1 MVIKNTIKSKK
12 ILLVDYSILT
22 SEIVSK
28 FLNENGY
35 DIETVATGEEAV
47 QRVLGDS
54 QLDLILMDIELAG
67 KMNGIDA
74 AREIATCIDI
84 PIVFFTANISEG
96 IINKIRE
103 IKAYGIVLKGV
114 DKTALLYTIETALN
128 LHKVNTQ
135 SIMFNSI
142 FEHFV
147 NEIYI
152 FDSQSFKFITVND
165 SARKNIGYTSEEL
178 NKMTFFDI
186 EPELDIK
193 KFYKNIEQLNRGEQQ
208 QVFFKTMHQRKNG
221 SLYPVK
227 ISLQLFDYGRKKLF
241 LALVVDIT
249 ECNMVKEQLSK
260 KESILDTIISSA
272 QDAIV
277 ITDSREK
284 IVLWNHAAEQIFGYS
299 QEEIL
304 GRELHSLIGVNEFA
318 YGDCKFDFNIFKSRC
333 KKNIRGKT
341 VEMKARHRDGR
352 ELNIEVS
359 ISFIEI
365 KNELHEIGIVRDISK
380 RKQAHEELESS
391 RKEYLELAEN
401 APIGIIKCDRE
412 GNITYVNQ
420 KTLEILGSP
429 GIEKTRKIN
438 LLKFPS
444 LIKYGLSQKLEEC
457 LKNNE
462 LGIYEMDYESKWG
475 KRVWLR
481 LHIKPLTNRNRVKG
495 AQIIIDDIT
504 ETKRLEEELRY
515 LSLVDYLTNA
525 YNRRFLI
532 QRIEKELE
540 LIQQQTN
547 HTFSLVLFDIDH
559 FKSINDSFGH
569 NVGDMVLK
577 GITKLIKKKIS
588 KVDCLARWGG
598 EEFVILLHGMSIDD
612 AVVLVEEFRD
622 SISRTR
628 FPGVDE
634 VTASFGVVEYCS
646 GDTVDSLIQRADE
659 LMYEAKTA
667 GRNCVRS
674 TAF

>member
-74 AREIATCIDI
+74 AREIVTCIDI

-96 IINKIRE
+96 VINKIRE

-186 EPELDIK
+186 EPELDMK

-227 ISLQLFDYGRKKLF
+227 ISLQLFDYGRKKLL

-304 GRELHSLIGVNEFA
+304 GRELHSLIGLNEFA

-401 APIGIIKCDRE
+401 APIGIIKCDKE

-547 HTFSLVLFDIDH
+547 HTFSLVLFDIDN

-577 GITKLIKKKIS
+577 GVTKLIKKKIS

>member
-634 VTASFGVVEYCS
+634 VIASFGVVEYCS

>member
-284 IVLWNHAAEQIFGYS
+284 LVLWNHAAEQIFGYS